1 MGLINDDCIVSCGEL
16 ANLIENRAKLLQR
29 CNDDIPAVIQTL
41 QEVFGVCIDM
51 LGNPFLPVHIF
62 KLGSKLT
69 VNNGTV
75 TYNDNG
81 IDIRSI
87 DESLGKPSD
96 CFGLAAAG
104 TVPDQIPTAYALF
117 KHILLAAENGAK
129 LMKTGEYH
137 IAFII
142 NKHKLTDD
150 TQQHITL

>member
-16 ANLIENRAKLLQR
+16 ANLIENGAKLLQR
-29 CNDDIPAVIQTL
+29 CDNDISAVIQTL

-69 VNNGTV
+69 VNDCAV
-75 TYNDNG
+75 TDDYNRIYVRG
-81 IDIRSI
+81 V

-96 CFGLAAAG
+96 CFGLTAAC
-104 TVPDQIPTAYALF
+104 TVPDQIPATYALF
-117 KHILLAAENGAK
+117 KHILLTAENGAK